1 MVALDDWTGGDQD
14 SRLLSFRQGDVLVP
28 HSHRLTCCLTPTVS
42 FAASL
47 PPSHLLSRSHC
58 LALHVSISLSRSRY
72 FDQAVSL
79 SWSHCYSV
87 VDPTLSHT
95 GGE

>member
-28 HSHRLTCCLTPTVS
+28 HSHRLTCCL
-42 FAASL
+42 
-47 PPSHLLSRSHC
+47 
-58 LALHVSISLSRSRY
+58 ALHVSISLSRSRY
-72 FDQAVSL
+72 LDQAVSL